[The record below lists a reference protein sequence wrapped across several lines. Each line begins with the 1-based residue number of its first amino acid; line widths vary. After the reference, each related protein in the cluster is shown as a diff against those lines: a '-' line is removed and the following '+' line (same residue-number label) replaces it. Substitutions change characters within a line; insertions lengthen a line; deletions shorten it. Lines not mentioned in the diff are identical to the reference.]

1 MWDNY
6 NVRRKGVD
14 SMKTNKKR
22 YLKER
27 VENFLTGIVL
37 LSIAFVAMTID
48 SIGNNTYNIILIVIM
63 ITNVIIMK
71 ILTKFGKSFQE

>member
-1 MWDNY
+1 
-6 NVRRKGVD
+6 
-14 SMKTNKKR
+14 MKTNKKR

-37 LSIAFVAMTID
+37 LSIAFIAMTID

-71 ILTKFGKSFQE
+71 ILTKFGRSYQD

>member
-1 MWDNY
+1 
-6 NVRRKGVD
+6 
-14 SMKTNKKR
+14 MKRNKK
-22 YLKER
+22 YFLKAKI
-27 VENFLTGIVL
+27 ENFLTSIVM

>member
-1 MWDNY
+1 
-6 NVRRKGVD
+6 
-14 SMKTNKKR
+14 MKRNKR
-22 YLKER
+22 YILKAN
-27 VENFLTGIVL
+27 VENFLTTIVM

-71 ILTKFGKSFQE
+71 ILTKFGKSFQ

>member
-1 MWDNY
+1 
-6 NVRRKGVD
+6 
-14 SMKTNKKR
+14 MKRNKKR

-71 ILTKFGKSFQE
+71 ILTKFGRSYQD

>member
-1 MWDNY
+1 
-6 NVRRKGVD
+6 
-14 SMKTNKKR
+14 MKKTKKR
-22 YLKER
+22 YLKAR

>member
-1 MWDNY
+1 MKRNKRY
-6 NVRRKGVD
+6 FL
-14 SMKTNKKR
+14 KTN
-22 YLKER
+22 
-27 VENFLTGIVL
+27 VENFLTTIVM

>member
-1 MWDNY
+1 
-6 NVRRKGVD
+6 
-14 SMKTNKKR
+14 MKRNKKR
-22 YLKER
+22 YLKTN
-27 VENFLTGIVL
+27 VENFLTSIVM

-63 ITNVIIMK
+63 ITNIIIMK

>member
-1 MWDNY
+1 
-6 NVRRKGVD
+6 
-14 SMKTNKKR
+14 MKTNKKR

>member
-1 MWDNY
+1 
-6 NVRRKGVD
+6 
-14 SMKTNKKR
+14 MKRNQKR

-27 VENFLTGIVL
+27 IENFLTGIVL

-71 ILTKFGKSFQE
+71 ILTKFGRSYQD

>member
-1 MWDNY
+1 
-6 NVRRKGVD
+6 
-14 SMKTNKKR
+14 MKRNKR
-22 YLKER
+22 YLKTN
-27 VENFLTGIVL
+27 VENFLVSIVM
-37 LSIAFVAMTID
+37 LSIAFIAMTIE

>member
-1 MWDNY
+1 MERK
-6 NVRRKGVD
+6 RRYFL
-14 SMKTNKKR
+14 KTK
-22 YLKER
+22 
-27 VENFLTGIVL
+27 VEDFLTTIVM

-48 SIGNNTYNIILIVIM
+48 SIGNNTYNIILIVII

>member
-1 MWDNY
+1 
-6 NVRRKGVD
+6 
-14 SMKTNKKR
+14 MKRNQKR

-71 ILTKFGKSFQE
+71 ILTKFGRSYQD

>member
-6 NVRRKGVD
+6 NVRKKGVD
-14 SMKTNKKR
+14 SMKRNPKR

-71 ILTKFGKSFQE
+71 ILTKFGRSYQD

>member
-1 MWDNY
+1 
-6 NVRRKGVD
+6 
-14 SMKTNKKR
+14 MKRNKR
-22 YLKER
+22 YFLKAN
-27 VENFLTGIVL
+27 VENFLTTIVM